1 MSRTNWADRLV
12 LDQWLLGHLLHRYR
26 TMQHQFPFVVIPEA
40 WNVQHMMVSRPTLL
54 LAIVASS
61 ACHYPRLQQVL
72 VEDLKDTL
80 TRRVMMGGE
89 NDLELLQAILV
100 HLAWLVYTK
109 LHDCSSDTDGLQGH
123 NTIWSH
129 GAN

>member
-26 TMQHQFPFVVIPEA
+26 TMQHQFPFVVIHEA
-40 WNVQHMMVSRPTLL
+40 WDVQNMLRSRPALL
-54 LAIVASS
+54 LAIVATS

-72 VEDLKDTL
+72 VDDLKDTL

-89 NDLELLQAILV
+89 NNLELLQAMLI
-100 HLAWLVYTK
+100 HLAW
-109 LHDCSSDTDGLQGH
+109 
-123 NTIWSH
+123 
-129 GAN
+129 